1 MVVGEH
7 KGERD
12 QWREY
17 EWKGR
22 RRESK
27 VMATGTKNTEVIF
40 KDQNIWTEPHQSA
53 AHITST
59 HLKEQ
64 SPGRPGAV

>member
-27 VMATGTKNTEVIF
+27 VMATETKNTEEIF
-40 KDQNIWTEPHQSA
+40 KDPNIWTEPH
-53 AHITST
+53 
-59 HLKEQ
+59 
-64 SPGRPGAV
+64 